1 MMNRRE
7 LLASMGFLAPLRALA
22 AVAKPVRIK
31 AIETFDIVIPVEGA
45 AATLAAAPGP
55 FNAASNRFNV
65 TRIETDSGV
74 RGYSFG
80 GSRPDDVKA
89 ANEILIGQ
97 DLFALEQ
104 HLKKGLI
111 SWTAVEEAMWDGS
124 LEQKHRVCRCT
135 SPTFGPVTRLRI
147 TSHSRN
153 RRPRRSDSRMPVSR
167 P

>member
-104 HLKKGLI
+104 YLKKGLI
-111 SWTAVEEAMWDGS
+111 SWTAVEEAMWDAIGKIS
-124 LEQKHRVCRCT
+124 GQ
-135 SPTFGPVTRLRI
+135 
-147 TSHSRN
+147 
-153 RRPRRSDSRMPVSR
+153 PVSR
-167 P
+167 LLGAKTSSLPVYFTYV